1 MRWRW
6 ALRAFNILLFWKYL
20 LFHTPKKKERKASQ
34 KHAIWPALTMK
45 ESITRPKK
53 GRKSCRVSL
62 SLWRT
67 STKWKIVRTKR
78 WLTMNAKPIKTSHL
92 DFGLSSPFLSAEHI
106 LLRWRVCSSTLR
118 FYYDAEQPA
127 NNYREPDCIYCNF
140 IFFTII
146 SYYLWLQ
153 YIFLCRPDDQ
163 CARASRCRQLHGFN
177 FTYIEPGCVKL
188 SKFAVW
194 CQTTSPLCCTAA
206 KRNNSNVTSNTLYDG
221 AITHGWEK
229 ITNCERDMK
238 LSFYLQQ
245 AQQQLQLSGKS
256 H

>member
-1 MRWRW
+1 MTSLLVDAALLLRRW
-6 ALRAFNILLFWKYL
+6 A
-20 LFHTPKKKERKASQ
+20 ASQ
-34 KHAIWPALTMK
+34 LPRARLY
-45 ESITRPKK
+45 
-53 GRKSCRVSL
+53 
-62 SLWRT
+62 
-67 STKWKIVRTKR
+67 
-78 WLTMNAKPIKTSHL
+78 
-92 DFGLSSPFLSAEHI
+92 I
-106 LLRWRVCSSTLR
+106 LQ
-118 FYYDAEQPA
+118 FH
-127 NNYREPDCIYCNF
+127 
-140 IFFTII
+140 FFFAII

-177 FTYIEPGCVKL
+177 FTYIQPGCVKL

-194 CQTTSPLCCTAA
+194 CQTTSAPCCTAA
-206 KRNNSNVTSNTLYDG
+206 ERNNSNVTSNTLYDG